1 MRSSYLAY
9 SVTSG
14 HSLCA
19 VIVLVRLSVRG
30 KKRIVRHSFSR
41 SDRGKVAVEVSDA
54 VRTIGRSL
62 CLKHIDSSAGLLL
75 YKWRTFK
82 TLALMLSSYPDCQM
96 LRLT

>member
-9 SVTSG
+9 SGTCRARQIVSSG
-14 HSLCA
+14 E
-19 VIVLVRLSVRG
+19 
-30 KKRIVRHSFSR
+30 KRIVRHSFSR

-75 YKWRTFK
+75 NKWRTFK
-82 TLALMLSSYPDCQM
+82 TLALTLSRVTP
-96 LRLT
+96 RLSETTLFRT